1 MFFMPTYLQSM
12 GQLHDSYNLLVCKVF
27 VELIN
32 VDLLTAPW
40 MNSAFMYLEKRGFDF
55 PRYKKI
61 DIIQENILCNLAVV
75 ILLLEQHKPLVLI
88 RGLRKIGS
96 PYVGTLPENSFS
108 YKTLL

>member
-12 GQLHDSYNLLVCKVF
+12 GQLHDSSNLLVYKVF
-27 VELIN
+27 LELIN
-32 VDLLTAPW
+32 VDLLTAP
-40 MNSAFMYLEKRGFDF
+40 SAFMYLEKRGFDF

-88 RGLRKIGS
+88 GRLSKIGP
-96 PYVGTLPENSFS
+96 PYLGTLPENSFS